1 MKEFVKSEKDP
12 SIEVDRFLEHFLIQP
27 VSLDPAGIISK
38 LSEDESKAFAV
49 RVRELA
55 QPLRQ
60 AVDAAATPRARVALL
75 RREKMAL
82 ARAAQMELAHVKR
95 LYKTEG
101 FSEADIHTVI
111 PDRPPSGKGKGGA
124 SEGGPSGGVSAG

>member
-1 MKEFVKSEKDP
+1 MFPGGIAHCTRGDTDE
-12 SIEVDRFLEHFLIQP
+12 QP
-27 VSLDPAGIISK
+27 HRMDLLAGLLDAGIISK

-55 QPLRQ
+55 KPLRQ

-82 ARAAQMELAHVKR
+82 ARATQMELAHVKR

-124 SEGGPSGGVSAG
+124 SEGGPPGGGSAG